1 MALKTFRPTT
11 PSLRQLVLVD
21 RGHLWKGAP
30 IKMLTEGKTKSG
42 GRNNYG
48 RITTRHIGGGHKQ
61 AYRRVDFRRAK
72 HDIPAKV
79 ERLEYDPNRTAFIA
93 LLKYED
99 GTLAYILAPQ
109 RLGSGRHGRRPAS
122 RRT

>member
-1 MALKTFRPTT
+1 M
-11 PSLRQLVLVD
+11 QVD

-30 IKMLTEGKTKSG
+30 IKVLTEGKTKSG

-61 AYRRVDFRRAK
+61 AYRRVDFKRSK
-72 HDIPAKV
+72 HDMPANV

-93 LLKYED
+93 LLKYH
-99 GTLAYILAPQ
+99 
-109 RLGSGRHGRRPAS
+109 GRHARLHPGAAAAGRRRHASSPAS
-122 RRT
+122 RPT